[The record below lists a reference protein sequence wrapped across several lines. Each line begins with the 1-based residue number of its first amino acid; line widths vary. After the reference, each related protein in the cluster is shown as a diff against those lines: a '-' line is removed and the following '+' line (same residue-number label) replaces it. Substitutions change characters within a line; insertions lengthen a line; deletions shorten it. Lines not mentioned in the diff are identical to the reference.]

1 LKEERNK
8 MQDIK
13 VDKKLDIRGEVC
25 PYTLVKS
32 KLGIESIELG
42 QTMEIILDYPEA
54 ADSIPKAML
63 NYGHSVLKIEK
74 INSKE
79 WVILVRKE
87 VED

>member
-1 LKEERNK
+1 MGDVK
-8 MQDIK
+8 I
-13 VDKKLDIRGEVC
+13 DKKLDIRGEVC

-32 KLGIESIELG
+32 KLGVESIEVG
-42 QTMEIILDYPEA
+42 QVIEIILDYPEA

-63 NYGHSVLKIEK
+63 NYGHSVLKMDK

-79 WVILVRKE
+79 WVIQIRKE